1 MGFICFSMLHDGFKM
16 HTYVSCV
23 LRHGNELSF
32 LGVYPMAINFLIGLL
47 LIWYCI
53 APILLAKKTIL
64 KNKKLPIRLKLFIL
78 FPLVN
83 LLALAIYMAVL
94 LRNMSVNSFEYESI
108 VFRTILLLHLFSV
121 LSVLYVLYFV
131 LRLIPFKG

>member
-1 MGFICFSMLHDGFKM
+1 
-16 HTYVSCV
+16 
-23 LRHGNELSF
+23 
-32 LGVYPMAINFLIGLL
+32 MAINFLIGLL

-64 KNKKLPIRLKLFIL
+64 KNKKIPIRHKLFIL

-94 LRNMSVNSFEYESI
+94 LRNMSVNSFEYESM

-121 LSVLYVLYFV
+121 LSVLYELYFV
-131 LRLIPFKG
+131 LRYIPFKVHDF